1 MRSSISLLSVALIV
15 AVNTIIQ
22 PVFAAPAINNDKIY
36 KRDDSLVR
44 GFGLGLD
51 GVAVGVKSTIDGV
64 VNPKTRGSREDTERA
79 AAEAGENVGGAI
91 GSALNL

>member
-1 MRSSISLLSVALIV
+1 MRYFISLISVALIV
-15 AVNTIIQ
+15 MVNSIMKS
-22 PVFAAPAINNDKIY
+22 VFAAPAINNDRFY

-51 GVAVGVKSTIDGV
+51 GVVVGVKSTINGV
-64 VNPKTRGSREDTERA
+64 INPKTHGSRRDTERA

-91 GSALNL
+91 GSALHL